1 MGSSFRGILQV
12 TMTMTMMTTRM
23 MTMMVTMTAWNGV
36 FPQGDFSG
44 VDDDDDD
51 DNTDDDDDDD
61 DDSLEWGLPSGGF
74 FRCQHNHLL
83 KWRRQSRKI
92 C

>member
-1 MGSSFRGILQV
+1 MLVSLDGG
-12 TMTMTMMTTRM
+12 
-23 MTMMVTMTAWNGV
+23 
-36 FPQGDFSG
+36 
-44 VDDDDDD
+44 
-51 DNTDDDDDDD
+51 DDDDDDD
-61 DDSLEWGLPSGGF
+61 DDSVEWGLPSGGF